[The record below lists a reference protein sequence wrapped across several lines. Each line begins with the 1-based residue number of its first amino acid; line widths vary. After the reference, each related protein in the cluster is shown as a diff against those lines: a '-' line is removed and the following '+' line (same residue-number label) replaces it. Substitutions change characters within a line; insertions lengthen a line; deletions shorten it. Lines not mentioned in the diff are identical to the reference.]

1 MKNFTWPDF
10 YKFTKGRPPWPLLV
24 NAVSFVTHKERA
36 LELGSGAGRD
46 TVYLLEQGFH
56 VTAVDKD
63 PHAIAILAELPQ
75 QNLRLV
81 QSAFEDFQF
90 ERGAYDLVSA
100 QFALPFTAKGRF
112 GQVFGQ
118 VKDSLRPG
126 GIFVG
131 QLFGVHDE
139 WNTPGSQMTFLTR
152 EQAEELLKDMR
163 VIEFNEEDVDGHV
176 ANGAP
181 KHWHA
186 FHIIAQ
192 KRLKN
197 GKSSRANVPGKG
209 AAWTNH

>member
-1 MKNFTWPDF
+1 MTEFKWQNWEDF

-24 NAVSFVTHKERA
+24 NAVSLLPHKGRA

-75 QNLRLV
+75 HNLRLI
-81 QSAFEDFQF
+81 QSAFEDFKF
-90 ERGAYDLVSA
+90 GPEMYDLVSA
-100 QFALPFTAKGRF
+100 QFALPFTSNERF
-112 GQVFGQ
+112 DEVFAR

-131 QLFGVHDE
+131 QLFGMHDE
-139 WNTPGSQMTFLTR
+139 WNTPGNHMTFLER
-152 EQAEELLKDMR
+152 GQAADLLTGMK
-163 VIEFNEEDVDGHV
+163 VIEFREEDVDGHV

-181 KHWHA
+181 KHWHV

-192 KRLKN
+192 RV
-197 GKSSRANVPGKG
+197 S
-209 AAWTNH
+209 